1 MSTPKTAITYSRVSD
16 QEQARSD
23 YSLPD
28 QREGTRRWCENEGYE
43 VIEELADEGYSGAY
57 LERPGLDRVR
67 DLVVAG
73 VWMSSW

>member
-16 QEQARSD
+16 QEQARSG